1 LPKTNND
8 LQKIN
13 QDFYKFSSLSKEEK
27 SYCFT
32 LINSIIENNILEKL
46 SKEDLKIW
54 ESKKITKNRSG
65 WINFEKFIPNILDQG
80 SNFLNELLEQK
91 YKQVVLI
98 GIGGSSQSAKIFNS
112 LNNKKNK
119 SLQLYILDSIHEENV
134 KSLLEKLDLEKTI
147 FIISSKSGSTLETN
161 YLFSYF
167 EEKLSENKIY
177 DLGGHFVAITDKD
190 SPLHQM
196 ALKKQFRHIF
206 ISPEDI
212 GGRFS
217 FITHFGLVPGLIC
230 GFDVIQNLK
239 TLKKTSKLLKRDSV
253 ENPVLRLAVL
263 LYMYHKRGTNQLIIT
278 HKSEIKY
285 FATWLEQLIA
295 ESNGKELKGLI
306 PILKSEYKQ
315 KDLILNNKNYSVL
328 DYQLNPI
335 NEQIFIKQN
344 IPYIKFGIVSKNN
357 ILSEMFKWQLI
368 ITLFCYLIKIDPF
381 NEPDVSESKN
391 LVLEV
396 LNGRKKFPER
406 SKETPEKSIPK
417 LLNQLNEN
425 TPLAIN
431 VYLPESS
438 SLNKKL
444 EKFSNIISKKTGCLT
459 FFGYGPRYLHSTGQ
473 IQKGGPKNINTLFIV
488 ENNKEIINQTKSKA
502 EKNITNLFY
511 LQAEI
516 DIISLKNLGRKVSVI
531 DINNDHENEL
541 EKVIKVLNNSKSKI
555 KYE

>member
-1 LPKTNND
+1 MPKTNND

-13 QDFYKFSSLSKEEK
+13 QDLYKFSSLSKEEK
-27 SYCFT
+27 SYCST
-32 LINSIIENNILEKL
+32 LINSLIEDNILEKL

-54 ESKKITKNRSG
+54 KSKKITKKRSG
-65 WINFEKFIPNILDQG
+65 WINFEKITPNILIQAA
-80 SNFLNELLEQK
+80 NFLNELLEQK

-112 LNNKKNK
+112 LKNKKNK
-119 SLQLYILDSIHEENV
+119 SLKLYILDSIHKENV
-134 KSLLEKLDLEKTI
+134 KSLLGNFDLERTI

-161 YLFSYF
+161 YLFRYF
-167 EEKLSENKIY
+167 EEKISENKNNN
-177 DLGGHFVAITDKD
+177 LGDHFVAITDKD

-196 ALKKQFRHIF
+196 ALKKHFRHIF

-239 TLKKTSKLLKRDSV
+239 NLTKTSKVLKSNSI

-263 LYMYHKRGTNQLIIT
+263 LYMNHKRGINQLIIT
-278 HKSEIKY
+278 HKPEIKY

-295 ESNGKELKGLI
+295 ESSGKELKGLI

-335 NEQIFIKQN
+335 NEKIFIKQN
-344 IPYIKFGIVSKNN
+344 IPYIKSNIISEDN

-368 ITLFCYLIKIDPF
+368 ITLFCYLIEVDPF
-381 NEPDVSESKN
+381 NEPDVNESKI
-391 LVLEV
+391 LSLKV
-396 LNGRKKFPER
+396 LNGRKRIPER
-406 SKETPEKSIPK
+406 SKETAQNSIPK
-417 LLNQLNEN
+417 LLNKLKEN

-431 VYLPESS
+431 VYLPESN
-438 SLNKKL
+438 LIDKKL
-444 EKFSNIISKKTGCLT
+444 EKISSLISKKTGCLT

-473 IQKGGPKNINTLFIV
+473 LQKGGPENIHTLFIV
-488 ENNKEIINQTKSKA
+488 ENKEEINNQTKSKI
-502 EKNITNLFY
+502 EKRLINLFY
-511 LQAEI
+511 IQPEV
-516 DIISLKNLGRKVSVI
+516 DIISLKNLGRKVSII
-531 DINNDHENEL
+531 DINSDHENEL
-541 EKVIKVLNNSKSKI
+541 DEVINIVNNSKTRNKV
-555 KYE
+555 